1 MRSSSDTRHW
11 PETEGLDARMTSVAA
26 AVGGAALVG
35 GLASASAQR
44 SAGNKAADAQQAAA
58 DRGIAEQQ
66 RQFDTVTQ
74 MLAPYRDAGTQ
85 ALGGQLALAG
95 LGGGDAQQQAIAQL
109 QNSPAFQAAL
119 RQGEN
124 SILQNASAT
133 GNLRGGNVQAA
144 LGQFS
149 PQLLAATINDQY
161 NRLGGLTTLGQN
173 AATMTGSAGLQT
185 GNQISQ
191 LLQQQGAAQAGAYL
205 NQGKQ
210 TGAMWN
216 SLSSSLGTFAGLGGS
231 FSDRRLKTNIVR
243 IGTTERGNPRYRWDW
258 IDGSGSAEG
267 VIADEVSHIPGA
279 VHRHESGFD
288 VVDYSKV

>member
-11 PETEGLDARMTSVAA
+11 PEAEGLDARMTSVAA

-35 GLASASAQR
+35 GLASAGAQR
-44 SAGNKAADAQQAAA
+44 SAGNKAADAQTAAA
-58 DRGIAEQQ
+58 QAGIDAQQ
-66 RQFDTVTQ
+66 RQFDSISQ
-74 MLAPYRDAGTQ
+74 MLSPYRDAGTQ
-85 ALGGQLALAG
+85 ALGGQLALTG
-95 LGGGDAQQQAIAQL
+95 LKGVDAQQQAIAQL
-109 QNSPAFQAAL
+109 QGSPAFQAAL

-149 PQLLAATINDQY
+149 PALLAQTINDQY
-161 NRLGGLTTLGQN
+161 ARLGGITSLGQN
-173 AATMTGSAGLQT
+173 AAAMTGNAGMNT

-216 SLSSSLGTFAGLGGS
+216 SLSGALGSFAGLGGT
-231 FSDRRLKTNIVR
+231 FSDRRLKRNIVR
-243 IGTTERGNPRYRWDW
+243 IGSTPRGNALYRWDW
-258 IDGSGSAEG
+258 IDGSGSAQG
-267 VIADEVSHIPGA
+267 VIADEVAHIPGA
-279 VHRHESGFD
+279 VSRHASGFD
-288 VVDYSKV
+288 VVNYELV

>member
-11 PETEGLDARMTSVAA
+11 PETEGLDARMTTVAA

-44 SAGNKAADAQQAAA
+44 SAGNKAADAQMAAA

-66 RQFDTVTQ
+66 RQFDAVTQ
-74 MLAPYRDAGTQ
+74 MLAPYRNAGTQ

-95 LGGGDAQQQAIAQL
+95 LAGGDAQQQAITQL
-109 QNSPAFQAAL
+109 QNSPAFQAAP
-119 RQGEN
+119 RQGEDSN
-124 SILQNASAT
+124 LQNASAT

-149 PQLLAATINDQY
+149 PALLAQTINDQY
-161 NRLGGLTTLGQN
+161 SRLGGLTTLGQN

-185 GNQISQ
+185 GNNVAQ

-210 TGAMWN
+210 TSAMWN
-216 SLSSSLGTFAGLGGS
+216 APANALGTFYGFGGR
-231 FSDRRLKTNIVR
+231 F
-243 IGTTERGNPRYRWDW
+243 
-258 IDGSGSAEG
+258 
-267 VIADEVSHIPGA
+267 
-279 VHRHESGFD
+279 
-288 VVDYSKV
+288 